1 MPPPLRVGTVYDF
14 RNTPESGLDMPSL
27 YAAIMDQVV
36 MLDGLGLDLVW
47 FTEHHF
53 LDDGYLPSW
62 VPMAGAIAAR
72 TKHVRLSSDVC
83 LLPFNHP
90 VRLAE
95 DLAVLDNISNGRIEV
110 GVGMGY
116 APHEFRGFGLPV
128 SRRVSL
134 TDEGIEVL
142 RHCFTG
148 EKFSFH
154 GKRYD
159 FDDVVIRPRY
169 VQPGGPPLWIA
180 EMSEAGAQRA
190 ARNDSNFL
198 PQGARSMVLD
208 PWRATLKASGRN
220 PDNYRVGIIRSCL
233 VSSDLERDWP
243 AVRAAERYR
252 GQVYRSFNKDES
264 AAGGVSGNTREA
276 SIPQTWVVG
285 NVEHCVKE
293 LTSFVREYGITDL
306 VTWAVPPGMRP
317 EQMNGSLERF
327 VRDVAPRVKAA
338 AAAALEGRRMGVG
351 IGLGCAEFPFSGAA
365 AYWRWIDICEAGGVD
380 SIWQTDR
387 IVGRQPFLES
397 MTTMA
402 ALAGRTRRMR
412 FGMNVVSMAFRD
424 PVLLAKQCATIDVLS
439 DGRLLPAFGI
449 GSPLAPEW
457 QALGIDTRTRG
468 RKTDE
473 CLEIIRRLWREES
486 VDFSGAFYKLKGVSI
501 APKPVQPDLPMW
513 IGGSPGGAP
522 PPPPSPGAARPPGVD
537 RRPHGGGDPAPRP
550 DRPRLAAWRRS
561 AGGGRSR

>member
-1 MPPPLRVGTVYDF
+1 MAKALRLGVAYDF
-14 RNTPESGLDMPSL
+14 RNPPASGMSHQSL
-27 YAAIMDQVV
+27 YAAIMDQVAW
-36 MLDGLGLDLVW
+36 LDGLGLDLVW

-53 LDDGYLPSW
+53 VEDGYLPSW
-62 VPMAGAIAAR
+62 IPVAAAMAAR
-72 TKHVRLSSDVC
+72 TKRVRFSCDVC

-90 VRLAE
+90 IRLAE
-95 DLAVLDNISNGRIEV
+95 DLAVLDNISGGRVEI

-142 RHCFTG
+142 RRAFTG
-148 EKFSFH
+148 EKFSFA

-159 FDDVVIRPRY
+159 FQDVTITPGY

-180 EMSEAGAQRA
+180 AMSEAGAQRA

-208 PWRATLKASGRN
+208 PWRATLEASGRN

-233 VSSDLERDWP
+233 VTDDKERDWP

-264 AAGGVSGNTREA
+264 AAGGVAGNTREA
-276 SIPQTWVVG
+276 SIPQTWVG
-285 NVEHCVKE
+285 GDVEHCVKE

-338 AAAALEGRRMGVG
+338 AAA
-351 IGLGCAEFPFSGAA
+351 P
-365 AYWRWIDICEAGGVD
+365 
-380 SIWQTDR
+380 
-387 IVGRQPFLES
+387 
-397 MTTMA
+397 
-402 ALAGRTRRMR
+402 
-412 FGMNVVSMAFRD
+412 
-424 PVLLAKQCATIDVLS
+424 
-439 DGRLLPAFGI
+439 
-449 GSPLAPEW
+449 
-457 QALGIDTRTRG
+457 
-468 RKTDE
+468 
-473 CLEIIRRLWREES
+473 
-486 VDFSGAFYKLKGVSI
+486 
-501 APKPVQPDLPMW
+501 
-513 IGGSPGGAP
+513 
-522 PPPPSPGAARPPGVD
+522 
-537 RRPHGGGDPAPRP
+537 
-550 DRPRLAAWRRS
+550 
-561 AGGGRSR
+561 

>member
-1 MPPPLRVGTVYDF
+1 MRPPLRVGTVYDF
-14 RNTPESGLDMPSL
+14 RNTPESGMDMPSL

-36 MLDGLGLDLVW
+36 MLDRLGLDLVW

-128 SRRVSL
+128 ARRVSL

-148 EKFSFH
+148 E
-154 GKRYD
+154 
-159 FDDVVIRPRY
+159 
-169 VQPGGPPLWIA
+169 
-180 EMSEAGAQRA
+180 QRA

-208 PWRATLKASGRN
+208 PWRATLRASGRN
-220 PDNYRVGIIRSCL
+220 PDSYRVGIIRSCL
-233 VSSDLERDWP
+233 VTDDAERDWP

-285 NVEHCVKE
+285 TVEHCVKE

-306 VTWAVPPGMRP
+306 VTWGVPPGMRP
-317 EQMNGSLERF
+317 EQMNSSLERF

-338 AAAALEGRRMGVG
+338 ATAA
-351 IGLGCAEFPFSGAA
+351 
-365 AYWRWIDICEAGGVD
+365 
-380 SIWQTDR
+380 
-387 IVGRQPFLES
+387 
-397 MTTMA
+397 
-402 ALAGRTRRMR
+402 
-412 FGMNVVSMAFRD
+412 
-424 PVLLAKQCATIDVLS
+424 
-439 DGRLLPAFGI
+439 
-449 GSPLAPEW
+449 
-457 QALGIDTRTRG
+457 
-468 RKTDE
+468 
-473 CLEIIRRLWREES
+473 
-486 VDFSGAFYKLKGVSI
+486 
-501 APKPVQPDLPMW
+501 
-513 IGGSPGGAP
+513 
-522 PPPPSPGAARPPGVD
+522 
-537 RRPHGGGDPAPRP
+537 
-550 DRPRLAAWRRS
+550 
-561 AGGGRSR
+561 

>member
-1 MPPPLRVGTVYDF
+1 MRPPLRVGTVYDF
-14 RNTPESGLDMPSL
+14 RNTPESGMDMPGL
-27 YAAIMDQVV
+27 YAAILDQIVA
-36 MLDGLGLDLVW
+36 LDGLGLDLVW

-72 TKHVRLSSDVC
+72 TKRVRISSDVC

-95 DLAVLDNISNGRIEV
+95 DLAVLDNISNGRIEI

-159 FDDVVIRPRY
+159 FDDVTIRPRY
-169 VQPGGPPLWIA
+169 AQPGGPPLWIA
-180 EMSEAGAQRA
+180 AMSEAGAQRA
-190 ARNDSNFL
+190 ARFDGNFL

-208 PWRATLKASGRN
+208 PWRATLKASGRD
-220 PDNYRVGIIRSCL
+220 PDAYRVGIIRSCL
-233 VSSDLERDWP
+233 VTDDAERDWP

-252 GQVYRSFNKDES
+252 GQVYRSFNKDEG
-264 AAGGVSGNTREA
+264 AGGVSGNTREA

-285 NVEHCVKE
+285 NVDHCARE
-293 LTSFVREYGITDL
+293 LSAFVREYGITDL

-317 EQMNGSLERF
+317 DQMNDSLERF

-338 AAAALEGRRMGVG
+338 AAA
-351 IGLGCAEFPFSGAA
+351 
-365 AYWRWIDICEAGGVD
+365 
-380 SIWQTDR
+380 
-387 IVGRQPFLES
+387 
-397 MTTMA
+397 
-402 ALAGRTRRMR
+402 
-412 FGMNVVSMAFRD
+412 
-424 PVLLAKQCATIDVLS
+424 
-439 DGRLLPAFGI
+439 
-449 GSPLAPEW
+449 
-457 QALGIDTRTRG
+457 
-468 RKTDE
+468 
-473 CLEIIRRLWREES
+473 
-486 VDFSGAFYKLKGVSI
+486 
-501 APKPVQPDLPMW
+501 
-513 IGGSPGGAP
+513 
-522 PPPPSPGAARPPGVD
+522 
-537 RRPHGGGDPAPRP
+537 
-550 DRPRLAAWRRS
+550 
-561 AGGGRSR
+561 

>member
-1 MPPPLRVGTVYDF
+1 MRPPLRVGTFYDF
-14 RNTPESGLDMPSL
+14 VTRRNRASTCRACTPRSSTRWSCSTGH
-27 YAAIMDQVV
+27 
-36 MLDGLGLDLVW
+36 GLDLVW

-83 LLPFNHP
+83 LLPFNHL

-95 DLAVLDNISNGRIEV
+95 DLAVLDNISNGRIEA

-128 SRRVSL
+128 ARRVSL

-180 EMSEAGAQRA
+180 AMSEAQRA
-190 ARNDSNFL
+190 A
-198 PQGARSMVLD
+198 MVLD

-220 PDNYRVGIIRSCL
+220 PDLYRVGIIRSCL
-233 VSSDLERDWP
+233 VTDDPERDWP

-252 GQVYRSFNKDES
+252 SQVYRSFNKDES

-317 EQMNGSLERF
+317 EQMNGSLERL

-338 AAAALEGRRMGVG
+338 A
-351 IGLGCAEFPFSGAA
+351 
-365 AYWRWIDICEAGGVD
+365 
-380 SIWQTDR
+380 
-387 IVGRQPFLES
+387 
-397 MTTMA
+397 
-402 ALAGRTRRMR
+402 
-412 FGMNVVSMAFRD
+412 
-424 PVLLAKQCATIDVLS
+424 
-439 DGRLLPAFGI
+439 
-449 GSPLAPEW
+449 
-457 QALGIDTRTRG
+457 
-468 RKTDE
+468 
-473 CLEIIRRLWREES
+473 
-486 VDFSGAFYKLKGVSI
+486 
-501 APKPVQPDLPMW
+501 
-513 IGGSPGGAP
+513 
-522 PPPPSPGAARPPGVD
+522 
-537 RRPHGGGDPAPRP
+537 
-550 DRPRLAAWRRS
+550 
-561 AGGGRSR
+561 

>member
-1 MPPPLRVGTVYDF
+1 
-14 RNTPESGLDMPSL
+14 
-27 YAAIMDQVV
+27 
-36 MLDGLGLDLVW
+36 
-47 FTEHHF
+47 
-53 LDDGYLPSW
+53 
-62 VPMAGAIAAR
+62 MAGATAAR

-180 EMSEAGAQRA
+180 AMSEPGAQRA

-220 PDNYRVGIIRSCL
+220 PDSYRVGIIRSCL
-233 VSSDLERDWP
+233 VTDDAEREWP

-264 AAGGVSGNTREA
+264 TAGGVSGNTREA

-317 EQMNGSLERF
+317 EQTRTLRARRG
-327 VRDVAPRVKAA
+327 AA
-338 AAAALEGRRMGVG
+338 RQSRSRGGLVWKEGRRAWV
-351 IGLGCAEFPFSGAA
+351 SGSDWAVRSFRFLA
-365 AYWRWIDICEAGGVD
+365 RRHTGAGSTCV
-380 SIWQTDR
+380 
-387 IVGRQPFLES
+387 
-397 MTTMA
+397 
-402 ALAGRTRRMR
+402 
-412 FGMNVVSMAFRD
+412 
-424 PVLLAKQCATIDVLS
+424 
-439 DGRLLPAFGI
+439 
-449 GSPLAPEW
+449 
-457 QALGIDTRTRG
+457 
-468 RKTDE
+468 
-473 CLEIIRRLWREES
+473 
-486 VDFSGAFYKLKGVSI
+486 
-501 APKPVQPDLPMW
+501 
-513 IGGSPGGAP
+513 
-522 PPPPSPGAARPPGVD
+522 RP
-537 RRPHGGGDPAPRP
+537 
-550 DRPRLAAWRRS
+550 AAWIRS
-561 AGGGRSR
+561 GRPTGSSAVSRSLNR

>member
-1 MPPPLRVGTVYDF
+1 MRPPLRVGAVYDF
-14 RNTPESGLDMPSL
+14 RNTPESGMDMPSL
-27 YAAIMDQVV
+27 YAAILDQVV

-72 TKHVRLSSDVC
+72 TKRVRMSSDVC

-95 DLAVLDNISNGRIEV
+95 DLAVLDNISNGRIEI

-180 EMSEAGAQRA
+180 AMSEAGAQRA
-190 ARNDSNFL
+190 ARYDSNFL

-220 PDNYRVGIIRSCL
+220 PDSYRVGIIRSCL
-233 VSSDLERDWP
+233 VTDDAERDWP

-338 AAAALEGRRMGVG
+338 PRRPREGRRMSVG

-365 AYWRWIDICEAGGVD
+365 AYWRWVDLCEAGGVD

-387 IVGRQPFLES
+387 LVSRQPFLEC
-397 MTTMA
+397 MTAMA
-402 ALAGRTRRMR
+402 ALAGRTRRIK
-412 FGMNVVSMAFRD
+412 FGMNVVSLAMRD
-424 PVLLAKQCATIDVLS
+424 PVLVAKQCATIDVLS
-439 DGRLLPAFGI
+439 EGRLLPAFGI

-457 QALGIDTRTRG
+457 AALGIDTRTRG

-473 CLEIIRRLWREES
+473 GLEIIRRLWRE
-486 VDFSGAFYKLKGVSI
+486 
-501 APKPVQPDLPMW
+501 
-513 IGGSPGGAP
+513 
-522 PPPPSPGAARPPGVD
+522 D
-537 RRPHGGGDPAPRP
+537 RSTSTA
-550 DRPRLAAWRRS
+550 S
-561 AGGGRSR
+561 TTT